1 MMAGAVHDLWPPKPF
16 PLFHFASSYQS
27 VKHSVIPGSAKVVR
41 RELVDKHLDEMG
53 LLVSEGQ
60 HTMARRTL
68 GASQRGRR

>member
-1 MMAGAVHDLWPPKPF
+1 MMAGVVHDAASGAFSTF
-16 PLFHFASSYQS
+16 PFASSYQS

-41 RELVDKHLDEMG
+41 SELVDLDLDEMG